1 MNVDVAKANSAHISC
16 DVLCHTVHTHA
27 HTFAI
32 HPFAPIIFWMN
43 SKNRSKKVQM
53 ITYPQNDEIRCAQR
67 VKKEQQR
74 YNTHSDKAMQSAKR
88 KMIYMNTYTF
98 EFELHES
105 AGRWYSFHILFRIA
119 HKYMKCSLA
128 CTEIFINIWW
138 MLVKVFS

>member
-88 KMIYMNTYTF
+88 KMIYMNIYLNCMKVRGDGIF
-98 EFELHES
+98 F
-105 AGRWYSFHILFRIA
+105 ILFFRMECMKSNF
-119 HKYMKCSLA
+119 HKH
-128 CTEIFINIWW
+128 
-138 MLVKVFS
+138 LVDARECV